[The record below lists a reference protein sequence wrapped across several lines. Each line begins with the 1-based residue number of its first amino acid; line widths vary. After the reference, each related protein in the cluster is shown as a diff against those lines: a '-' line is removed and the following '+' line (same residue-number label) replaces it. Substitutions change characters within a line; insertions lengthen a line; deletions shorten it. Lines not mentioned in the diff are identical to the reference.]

1 MEKSKTSIFIT
12 KYGMGTAP
20 DELSILLLK
29 NYLTLL
35 KSENRIPAYICLYAD
50 GVKCACTGSPV
61 IEEFKVLE
69 QAGAKI
75 FICKTC
81 LNFYNIIDAVE
92 VGNTGTM
99 MDIMEIQHHSK
110 LLINL

>member
-1 MEKSKTSIFIT
+1 MENNKTAIFVT
-12 KYGMGTAP
+12 KYGMGDAP
-20 DELSILLLK
+20 EALSHLLLK

-35 KSENRIPAYICLYAD
+35 KSENRVPAYICFYAE

-61 IEEFKVLE
+61 LEELKVLE
-69 QAGAKI
+69 QSGSKI

-81 LNFYNIIDAVE
+81 LNYYELLDSIE

-99 MDIMEIQHHSK
+99 LDIMDIQHHNK